1 VAGKAVIEIKE
12 NGEEFAEDF
21 NLDKLE
27 SWTGFL
33 P

>member
-1 VAGKAVIEIKE
+1 VAGKAVVEIKE

-21 NLDKLE
+21 NLYKSE
-27 SWTGFL
+27 GWTGFL